1 MLTRVIEIFYDRVQ
15 DRYSIRESQINLD
28 QVEFTRPNRRIVLAE
43 SAVPTGLNTS
53 QGFTDIHFRSGD
65 QVTIVGGME
74 KLNTKQ
80 LLKG

>member
-1 MLTRVIEIFYDRVQ
+1 MLTRVVEIFYDRVQ